1 MLQDIRDN
9 SQGVISK
16 AIIGVI
22 IAVFALFGVQY
33 FIGDLI
39 TLPPVAEVNGEE
51 ITESQLQ
58 AETQQFLNSIGA
70 GIDSIDQELL
80 EQIALNQL
88 IEQVILRQSTEDAS
102 MAISSNEIDRQI
114 LQTEA
119 FQIDGVFNS
128 DLAVRTMAAQFL
140 NVPQY
145 RAFLRQQLLL
155 VQMANAYSSSNFVT
169 KAELNKVAELTGQT
183 RDFRYISIT
192 LGARTLGTAISN
204 NEIAAYY
211 EANTDNFIE
220 EESVLLD
227 YVVLSKNQIAGE
239 IQVDEAQ
246 LRAQYESEREAYEGS
261 SEKRAAH
268 ILFEVGADRGE
279 DDALALAG
287 AARQRIVDGEDFGA
301 LALEFSSDVVSAE
314 EGGDIGYTDGSAF
327 PLEIE
332 EVLESL
338 TLNELSGPVVTEF
351 GVHLVKLTEDSENL
365 FQPYEEVAE
374 RIERDL
380 KSAEVE
386 LIYGERLGNLSN
398 LAFETG
404 DLLTISEELNLVI
417 LQSEPIGRSGGS
429 AIFANQALITAAFS
443 DEVLLEGNNSDV
455 IELDTE
461 QAVVLRVREFTEA
474 AVQPLQ
480 EVQPEIAVIL
490 RTEMEKD
497 EVQELGNR
505 LLAAAVAGEG
515 LDELLV
521 ENELGWIVEEAVER
535 IAFTANREIINKA
548 FEMQRPTSEA
558 VLATITLDNG
568 TFVLLELNQV
578 QPGAIDSLEEDELI
592 TLTDTLASSLGNS
605 DFEAFL
611 NNLKGNADIQLR
623 DVIEDF

>member
-16 AIIGVI
+16 VIIGVI

-227 YVVLSKNQIAGE
+227 YVVLSKNQIAEE

-490 RTEMEKD
+490 RAEMEKD

>member
-16 AIIGVI
+16 VIIGVI
-22 IAVFALFGVQY
+22 IAVFALTGASY
-33 FIGDLI
+33 LI
-39 TLPPVAEVNGEE
+39 DRLPITSVAEVNGEE
-51 ITESQLQ
+51 ITEAQLQ

-227 YVVLSKNQIAGE
+227 YVVLSKNQIAEE

-332 EVLESL
+332 EILESL

>member
-16 AIIGVI
+16 VIIGVI
-22 IAVFALFGVQY
+22 IAVFALTGASY
-33 FIGDLI
+33 LI
-39 TLPPVAEVNGEE
+39 DRLPITSVAEVNGEE
-51 ITESQLQ
+51 ITEAQLQ

-474 AVQPLQ
+474 VVQPLQ

>member
-183 RDFRYISIT
+183 RDFRYIAIT

-279 DDALALAG
+279 DDALTLAG

-535 IAFTANREIINKA
+535 IAFRANREIINKA

>member
-16 AIIGVI
+16 VIIGVI
-22 IAVFALFGVQY
+22 IAVFALTGASY
-33 FIGDLI
+33 LI
-39 TLPPVAEVNGEE
+39 DRLPITSVAEVNGEE
-51 ITESQLQ
+51 ITEAQLQ

-386 LIYGERLGNLSN
+386 LIYGERLGDLSN

-443 DEVLLEGNNSDV
+443 DAVLLEGNNSDV

-474 AVQPLQ
+474 VVQPLQ

>member
-16 AIIGVI
+16 VIIGVI

-227 YVVLSKNQIAGE
+227 YVVLSKNQIAEE

>member
-16 AIIGVI
+16 VIIGVI

-332 EVLESL
+332 EILESL

-480 EVQPEIAVIL
+480 EVQPDIAVIL
-490 RTEMEKD
+490 RAEMEKD

-578 QPGAIDSLEEDELI
+578 QPGTIDSLEEDELI

>member
-16 AIIGVI
+16 VIIGVI
-22 IAVFALFGVQY
+22 IAVFALTGASY
-33 FIGDLI
+33 LI
-39 TLPPVAEVNGEE
+39 DRLPITSVAEVNGEE
-51 ITESQLQ
+51 ITETQLQ

-443 DEVLLEGNNSDV
+443 DAVLLEGNNSDV

-474 AVQPLQ
+474 VVQPLQ

>member
-16 AIIGVI
+16 VIIGVI
-22 IAVFALFGVQY
+22 IAVFALTGASY
-33 FIGDLI
+33 LI
-39 TLPPVAEVNGEE
+39 DRLPITSVAEVNGEE
-51 ITESQLQ
+51 ITEAQLQ

-338 TLNELSGPVVTEF
+338 TLNELSGPIVTEF

-443 DEVLLEGNNSDV
+443 DAVLLEGNNSDV

-474 AVQPLQ
+474 VVQPLQ

>member
-16 AIIGVI
+16 VIIGVI

>member
-9 SQGVISK
+9 SQGLISK
-16 AIIGVI
+16 LIIGVI
-22 IAVFALFGVQY
+22 IAVFALTGASY
-33 FIGDLI
+33 LI
-39 TLPPVAEVNGEE
+39 DRLPITAVAEVNGEE
-51 ITESQLQ
+51 ITEAQLQ
-58 AETQQFLNSIGA
+58 AETQQFLSSIGV

-88 IEQVILRQSTEDAS
+88 IEQMILRQSVEDAS
-102 MAISSNEIDRQI
+102 MAISSNKIDRQI
-114 LQTEA
+114 IETEA

-155 VQMANAYSSSNFVT
+155 AQLANAYSSSNFVT
-169 KAELNKVAELTGQT
+169 KVELSKVTELTGQT

-192 LGARTLGTAISN
+192 LGTRTLGTAISN
-204 NEIAAYY
+204 DEITAYY
-211 EANTDNFIE
+211 EANTGNFIE

-227 YVVLSKNQIAGE
+227 YVVLSKDQIAGE
-239 IQVDEAQ
+239 IQVDEAE

-261 SEKRAAH
+261 SEKRASH
-268 ILFEVGADRGE
+268 ILFEVGGDRSE
-279 DDALALAG
+279 DDTLALAG
-287 AARQRIVDGEDFGA
+287 VARQRILDGEDFGA

-332 EVLESL
+332 EVLEVL
-338 TLNELSGPVVTEF
+338 TLNELSDPVVTEF
-351 GVHLVKLTEDSENL
+351 GVHLVKLTEDAENL

-417 LQSEPIGRSGGS
+417 LRSEPIGRSGGS
-429 AIFANQALITAAFS
+429 AIFSNQALIAAAFS

-461 QAVVLRVREFTEA
+461 QAVVLRIREFTEA
-474 AVQPLQ
+474 VVRPLQ
-480 EVQPEIAVIL
+480 EVQAEIAVIL

-505 LLAAAVAGEG
+505 LLTAAEAGEG
-515 LDELLV
+515 LDDLLA

-535 IAFTANREIINKA
+535 NAFTANREIINKA
-548 FEMQRPTSEA
+548 FEMPRPINETA
-558 VLATITLDNG
+558 LATITLDNG

-578 QPGAIDSLEEDELI
+578 QPGAIDSLQEDELI
-592 TLTDTLASSLGNS
+592 TLTDTLATGLGNS

>member
-16 AIIGVI
+16 VIIGVI

-227 YVVLSKNQIAGE
+227 YVVLSKNQIAEE

-338 TLNELSGPVVTEF
+338 TLNELSGPIVTEF

-374 RIERDL
+374 RIDRDL

-578 QPGAIDSLEEDELI
+578 QPGTIDSLEEDELI

>member
-332 EVLESL
+332 EILESL

-417 LQSEPIGRSGGS
+417 LQSEPIDRSGGS

-443 DEVLLEGNNSDV
+443 DAVLLEGNNSDV
-455 IELDTE
+455 IEVDTE

-535 IAFTANREIINKA
+535 IAFTVNREIINKA

>member
-16 AIIGVI
+16 VIIGVI
-22 IAVFALFGVQY
+22 IAVFALTGASY
-33 FIGDLI
+33 LI
-39 TLPPVAEVNGEE
+39 DRLPITSVAEVNGEE
-51 ITESQLQ
+51 ITETQLQ

-338 TLNELSGPVVTEF
+338 TLNELSGPIVTEF

-443 DEVLLEGNNSDV
+443 DAVLLEGNNSDV

-474 AVQPLQ
+474 VVQPLQ

>member
-16 AIIGVI
+16 VIIGVI
-22 IAVFALFGVQY
+22 IAVFALTGASY
-33 FIGDLI
+33 LI
-39 TLPPVAEVNGEE
+39 DRLPITSVAEVNGEE
-51 ITESQLQ
+51 ITEAQLQ

-119 FQIDGVFNS
+119 FQVDRVFNS

-443 DEVLLEGNNSDV
+443 DAVLLEGNNSDV

-474 AVQPLQ
+474 VVQPLQ

-578 QPGAIDSLEEDELI
+578 QPGAIDSLEEVELI

>member
-16 AIIGVI
+16 VIIGVI
-22 IAVFALFGVQY
+22 IAVFALTGASY
-33 FIGDLI
+33 LI
-39 TLPPVAEVNGEE
+39 DRLPITAVAEVNGEE
-51 ITESQLQ
+51 ITEAQLQ

-287 AARQRIVDGEDFGA
+287 AARQRIVDGEEFGA

-474 AVQPLQ
+474 VVQPLQ

-578 QPGAIDSLEEDELI
+578 RPGAIDSLEEDELI

>member
-16 AIIGVI
+16 VIIGVI
-22 IAVFALFGVQY
+22 IAVFALTGASY
-33 FIGDLI
+33 LI
-39 TLPPVAEVNGEE
+39 DRLPITSVAEVNGEE
-51 ITESQLQ
+51 ITEAQLQ

-287 AARQRIVDGEDFGA
+287 ATRQRIVDGEDFGA

>member
-16 AIIGVI
+16 VIIGVI
-22 IAVFALFGVQY
+22 IAVFALTGASY
-33 FIGDLI
+33 LI
-39 TLPPVAEVNGEE
+39 DRLPITSVAEVNGEE
-51 ITESQLQ
+51 ITEAQLQ

-443 DEVLLEGNNSDV
+443 DAVLLEGNNSDV

-474 AVQPLQ
+474 VVQPLQ

>member
-16 AIIGVI
+16 VIIGVI

-338 TLNELSGPVVTEF
+338 TLNELSGPIVTEF

>member
-16 AIIGVI
+16 VIIGVI
-22 IAVFALFGVQY
+22 IAVFALTGASY
-33 FIGDLI
+33 LI
-39 TLPPVAEVNGEE
+39 DRLPITAVAEVNGEE
-51 ITESQLQ
+51 ITEAQLQ

-287 AARQRIVDGEDFGA
+287 AARQRIVDGEEFGA

-443 DEVLLEGNNSDV
+443 DAVLLEGNNSDV

-578 QPGAIDSLEEDELI
+578 QPGAIDILEEDELI
-592 TLTDTLASSLGNS
+592 TLTDTLASGLGNS

-611 NNLKGNADIQLR
+611 NNLKGNADIQVR